1 MTVRSGFGASA
12 TPSSSMMRMAI
23 SELSCV
29 MEKIEFETS
38 REFSSLVSGSLLVR
52 KSCVALLVEAIFAKR
67 IISSVEVC
75 MFWTT

>member
-1 MTVRSGFGASA
+1 
-12 TPSSSMMRMAI
+12 MMRMAI

>member
-1 MTVRSGFGASA
+1 
-12 TPSSSMMRMAI
+12 
-23 SELSCV
+23 